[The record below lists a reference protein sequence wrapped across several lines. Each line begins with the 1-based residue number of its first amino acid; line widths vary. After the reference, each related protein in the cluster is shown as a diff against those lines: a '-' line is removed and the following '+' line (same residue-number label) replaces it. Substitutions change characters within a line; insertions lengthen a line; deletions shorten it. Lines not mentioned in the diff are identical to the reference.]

1 MIPFDSAQLSEWL
14 SQYFWPLLRILAL
27 ISTAPVL
34 SEKQISKKVKIGLG
48 GLIAILI
55 APTLPANTIPII
67 SAAGLWL
74 AIQQILIGAALG
86 LTMQLAFAA
95 VRLAGEVIGMQ
106 MGLSFAT
113 FFDPSGGPNMPVLA
127 RLLNLLA
134 MLLFLS
140 FDGHLWLIS
149 LLADSFH
156 TLPIQSQP
164 LNGNGFL
171 ALAQLGS
178 LIFINGMMLALPLIC
193 LLLTLNIALGLLNR
207 MTPQLSVFV
216 IGFPV
221 TMTFGIMT
229 LGMMMPMLAPF
240 CEHLFGEMFDRLAAV
255 IGGMTFLPCRYF
267 PLFCRTKWQ

>member
-1 MIPFDSAQLSEWL
+1 MLTFDSAQFGVWL

-27 ISTAPVL
+27 ISTAPVF

-48 GLIAILI
+48 ALIVILVAPGL
-55 APTLPANTIPII
+55 PISSVPI
-67 SAAGLWL
+67 FSAAGLWL
-74 AIQQILIGAALG
+74 AAQQILIGVALG
-86 LTMQLAFAA
+86 LTMQFAFAA
-95 VRLAGEVIGMQ
+95 IRLAGEVIGMQ

-113 FFDPSGGPNMPVLA
+113 FFDPSGGPNTPVLA

-140 FDGHLWLIS
+140 FNGHLWLIS
-149 LLADSFH
+149 LLVDSFH
-156 TLPIQSQP
+156 TLPIQAEP

-171 ALAQLGS
+171 ALTQAGS

-193 LLLTLNIALGLLNR
+193 LLLTLNMALGLLNR

-221 TMTFGIMT
+221 TMTIGIMT
-229 LGMMMPMLAPF
+229 IGMMMPMLAPF
-240 CEHLFGEMFDRLAAV
+240 CEHLFGEFFDRLADV
-255 IGGMTFLPCRYF
+255 LGSMTP
-267 PLFCRTKWQ
+267 